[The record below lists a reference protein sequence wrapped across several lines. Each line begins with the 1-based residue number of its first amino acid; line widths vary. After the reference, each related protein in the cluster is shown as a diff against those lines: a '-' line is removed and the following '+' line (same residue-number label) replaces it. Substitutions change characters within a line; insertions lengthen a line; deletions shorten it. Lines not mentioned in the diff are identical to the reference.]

1 MSMAAVWAIADI
13 LMAIM
18 CFINIPACFILSK
31 VAVNAMKDYQQQRE
45 AGQIPVFKAAAIG
58 IDESTVQY
66 WK

>member
-31 VAVNAMKDYQQQRE
+31 VAVNAMKDNQQQRD
-45 AGQIPVFKAAAIG
+45 AGQIPVFKAASIG

>member
-1 MSMAAVWAIADI
+1 
-13 LMAIM
+13 MAIM

-45 AGQIPVFKAAAIG
+45 AGQIPVFKAASIG